1 MVLNTAMLSAVVF
14 GVYHE
19 AAVAQQSQANA
30 TSQSGLTSVDPKV
43 AKVLATKAVPDKAQ
57 FVDSTAN
64 YFGVMAADV
73 PWNGAA
79 VQSVTAA
86 AGGVA
91 PNMSETFTTWAQ
103 NFPAAT
109 VADSYARNELPVIT
123 WEPWAYGGTTKA
135 QAEQPA
141 YALSQLTDGKYDAYI
156 TKFAQ
161 AAAAQ
166 QWPVAIRFAHE
177 MNGDWYPWCENLN
190 GNAGGSYVAAW
201 KHVHDIFSRVGANN
215 VIWIWAPNILRG
227 AQSRLSLSELYPGDA
242 YVDWIGLSAYDDHE
256 TTAMQL
262 VGPTLDDIRR
272 FTNKPL
278 LLAETG
284 SQPGDQKSGWTKD
297 LLSWV
302 QQRTD
307 VIGFVWS
314 EYQVGRGGSTADWRF
329 DADPA
334 TQTAFRT
341 GIKNVTLA
349 TVTRSK

>member
-1 MVLNTAMLSAVVF
+1 MNTAMLSAVVF

-19 AAVAQQSQANA
+19 AAIAQQA
-30 TSQSGLTSVDPKV
+30 QSTASAQTGGLTKVDPKV
-43 AKVLATKAVPDKAQ
+43 ARALATKTVPTKQQ
-57 FVDSTAN
+57 FVAATAN

-73 PWNGAA
+73 PWNGTA
-79 VQSVTAA
+79 VGKLAQA

-91 PNMSETFTTWAQ
+91 PNMSETFTTWVQ
-103 NFPAAT
+103 DFPAAT
-109 VADSYARNELPVIT
+109 VADSYAHDELPVIT
-123 WEPWAYGGTTKA
+123 WEPWAQGGTTKA
-135 QAEQPA
+135 QAKQPA
-141 YALSQLTDGKYDAYI
+141 YALSQITGGRYDAYI
-156 TKFAQ
+156 TRFAQ

-177 MNGDWYPWCENLN
+177 MNGDWYPWCEKVN
-190 GNAGGSYVAAW
+190 GNAPGSYVAAW
-201 KHVHDIFSRVGANN
+201 KHVHDIFTRAGANN

-227 AQSRLSLSELYPGDA
+227 AQSRLSLDELYPGDA

-262 VGPTLDDIRR
+262 LGPTMAKIRA

-284 SQPGDQKSGWTKD
+284 SQSGAQKPGWTAD
-297 LLSWV
+297 LLDWV

-334 TQTAFRT
+334 TQTAFRD
-341 GIKNVTLA
+341 GIKKLSLVA
-349 TVTRSK
+349 VGQ